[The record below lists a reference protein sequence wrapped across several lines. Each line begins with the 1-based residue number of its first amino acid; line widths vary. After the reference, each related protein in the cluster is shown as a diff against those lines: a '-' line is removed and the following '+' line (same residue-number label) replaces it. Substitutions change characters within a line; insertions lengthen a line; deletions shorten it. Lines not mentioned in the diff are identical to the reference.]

1 MRKISTGEQAR
12 MVATAVTS
20 FNDLC
25 DIYHWTSSIERLS
38 GQVLDSGYDSS
49 PSLATECGFSAGPQ
63 QRNERGSI
71 ITIDADAVLRVAF
84 GTSIKVKDKVIAR
97 STSYIVDGIT
107 PGRDVTIA
115 NLQEI
120 KI

>member
-12 MVATAVTS
+12 MVNVATSS

-25 DIYHWTSSIERLS
+25 DIYHFTGLVDSLS
-38 GQVLDSGYDSS
+38 GQVLETYDSTLTVLGS
-49 PSLATECGFSAGPQ
+49 ACGFNPGPQ
-63 QRNERGSI
+63 FRNERGQI
-71 ITIDADAVLRVAF
+71 ITVDADAVLRTAASV
-84 GTSIKVKDKVIAR
+84 GVKDKIVIR
-97 STSYIVDGIT
+97 SVTYIVDGVT

-115 NLQEI
+115 ALKEI

>member
-1 MRKISTGEQAR
+1 MRHISAGEQAR
-12 MVATAVTS
+12 MVAAAVSS

-25 DIYHWTSSIERLS
+25 DVYHWVSTVDSLS
-38 GQVLDSGYDSS
+38 GEITDGYDSS
-49 PSLATECGFSAGPQ
+49 PSMSTECGFSAGPQ
-63 QRNERGSI
+63 QRNERGQI
-71 ITIDADAVLRVAF
+71 VTIDADAVLRVAQ

-97 STSYIVDGIT
+97 SVTYIVDGII

-115 NLQEI
+115 NLVEI